1 MFHLLA
7 HIWQLLYLQ
16 SDMCKCNT
24 ALTVTKRE
32 YSLIFK
38 PSLLI
43 LINVFKNTYEMQL
56 NYCHWTVVI
65 APVEVKLA
73 VGPRSGHLV
82 TCSLDHVLEIRSM
95 SGYIRWRLLQ
105 EYRFGNRKWIH
116 KIWIKMEIIKTSTPP
131 KKKYRWQIFTCNLWM
146 IGTSRFISQ

>member
-56 NYCHWTVVI
+56 NYCH
-65 APVEVKLA
+65 
-73 VGPRSGHLV
+73 
-82 TCSLDHVLEIRSM
+82 
-95 SGYIRWRLLQ
+95 
-105 EYRFGNRKWIH
+105 
-116 KIWIKMEIIKTSTPP
+116 
-131 KKKYRWQIFTCNLWM
+131 
-146 IGTSRFISQ
+146 